1 MFWWHT
7 SLPEDKSSGSEGG
20 DETKCITD
28 RIKGLWAALNSCER
42 NKRYKTRLEEQRRDF
57 YYYQSQD
64 SKNYEF
70 SHTEQNWSERQ
81 ILDHSLRTR
90 NYVRYL
96 HVISLQYYEILRF
109 DIILSLEMKKMEPSR
124 EVIYSRQESEQ
135 TEGNSKLELSHFK
148 VYMLV

>member
-1 MFWWHT
+1 M
-7 SLPEDKSSGSEGG
+7 
-20 DETKCITD
+20 
-28 RIKGLWAALNSCER
+28 KGLWAALNSCER
-42 NKRYKTRLEEQRRDF
+42 NKRYKTRLEKQRRDF

-70 SHTEQNWSERQ
+70 SHTEQNWSEQQ

-148 VYMLV
+148 VYMLI